1 MDFGVSELFALIFIL
16 FYLFLFFQVM
26 KDLYL
31 SMKNK

>member
-1 MDFGVSELFALIFIL
+1 MDFGISELFALIFVS

-31 SMKNK
+31 SWKDK